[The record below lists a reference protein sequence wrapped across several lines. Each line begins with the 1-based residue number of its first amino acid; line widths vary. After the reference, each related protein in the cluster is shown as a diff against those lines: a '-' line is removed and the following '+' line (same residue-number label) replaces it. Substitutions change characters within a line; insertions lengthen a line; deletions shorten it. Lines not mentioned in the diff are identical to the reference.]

1 MSEKTKKR
9 QRTIGLRLSTEILDQ
24 LKSQALARRVSQ
36 VSLVE
41 QALLNMFEQIEF
53 DSPTSRRLEELV
65 RQCKRLAR
73 DNELQ
78 LEAFALFVR
87 VFVSQMPSVNEA
99 DRAAA
104 EKLGGARYE
113 KYLAA
118 LGQRFKNGKLF
129 SKVIEDKIASIQDFE
144 ANDK

>member
-1 MSEKTKKR
+1 MSGTTKKR
-9 QRTIGLRLSTEILDQ
+9 QRTIGLRLSSEVLEQ
-24 LKSQALARRVSQ
+24 LKHQALSRGVTQ

-41 QALLNMFEQIEF
+41 QALINMFEQIEF

-65 RQCKRLAR
+65 RQSKRLAR
-73 DNELQ
+73 DNELL

-87 VFVSQMPSVNEA
+87 VFVTQMPMVNEA
-99 DRAAA
+99 ERAAA
-104 EKLGGARYE
+104 EKQGGVRYE

-129 SKVIEDKIASIQDFE
+129 SKVLEDKIASMQDFE
-144 ANDK
+144 AQR